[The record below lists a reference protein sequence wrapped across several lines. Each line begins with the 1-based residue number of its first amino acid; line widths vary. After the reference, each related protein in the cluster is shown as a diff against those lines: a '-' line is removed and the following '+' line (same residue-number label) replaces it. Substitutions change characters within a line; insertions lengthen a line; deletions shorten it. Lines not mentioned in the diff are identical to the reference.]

1 MKNVVA
7 FSGGRGSE
15 SFLKSWNSTRPF
27 NLNLLVNPYDDGL
40 STGRIRDFLPGF
52 LGPSDF
58 RKNLVHYLHSSEDA
72 NDSYFASILEQRINS
87 LDEAKYL
94 LGRLKSNSSEKN
106 FELQK
111 IRLIEALRKFESYT
125 STSNNEFDCTDCA
138 IGNLILAGL
147 YLDCNF
153 DFQMAVSELCNI
165 FNSKVGLSS
174 VSNQNNISLVAITSN
189 REFLGREHL
198 IVNGLYTGAVIR
210 LGFIE
215 SSKLRDSDFF
225 YSGVRTEVDLSHIEK
240 SFIYPSPGSLAANRL
255 SNADLLCY
263 LPGTQNSSLF
273 PSYQIL
279 QKEIQSSRA
288 QAKVLIMNL
297 SRDHDIANWKRSDIL
312 NNALFHLGDVSNTNR
327 SVTHV
332 LLNNPSNDLSLLD
345 GPIQEICAELNIV
358 LISKRLA
365 NSSSPSVHSGA
376 KIVETLKELL

>member
-40 STGRIRDFLPGF
+40 STGRIRDYLPGF

-94 LGRLKSNSSEKN
+94 LGNLKSNSSEKN
-106 FELQK
+106 FEVQK
-111 IRLIEALRKFESYT
+111 IRLIEALSKFESYT
-125 STSNNEFDCTDCA
+125 STSINEFDCTDCA

-225 YSGVRTEVDLSHIEK
+225 YSGVRTEVDLSRIEK
-240 SFIYPSPGSLAANRL
+240 SFICPSPSSLAANRL

-297 SRDHDIANWKRSDIL
+297 SRDHDMANWKRSDIL
-312 NNALFHLGDVSNTNR
+312 SNALFHLGDVSNTNR

-332 LLNNPSNDLSLLD
+332 LLNSPSNDLSLLD
-345 GPIQEICAELNIV
+345 GPIQEICAELNIE

>member
-27 NLNLLVNPYDDGL
+27 DLNLLVNPYDDGL

-94 LGRLKSNSSEKN
+94 LESLRSNSSEKN

-111 IRLIEALRKFESYT
+111 IRLVEALRKFESYA
-125 STSNNEFDCTDCA
+125 STSINEFDCTDCA

-165 FNSKVGLSS
+165 FNSKVGLST

-198 IVNGLYTGAVIR
+198 IVNGLYTGAIIR

-215 SSKLRDSDFF
+215 SSKSRDSDFF
-225 YSGVRTEVDLSHIEK
+225 YSGVRTEVDLSRIEK
-240 SFIYPSPGSLAANRL
+240 SFIYPIPSSQAASRL

-288 QAKVLIMNL
+288 QAKVLVMNL
-297 SRDHDIANWKRSDIL
+297 SRDHDMANWKRSDIL
-312 NNALFHLGDVSNTNR
+312 SNALFHLGDVSNTNR

-332 LLNNPSNDLSLLD
+332 LLNSPSNDLSLLD
-345 GPIQEICAELNIV
+345 GPIQEICTELSIV

>member
-27 NLNLLVNPYDDGL
+27 DLNLLVNPYDDGL

-94 LGRLKSNSSEKN
+94 LDTLKSNSSEKN
-106 FELQK
+106 FEVQK
-111 IRLIEALRKFESYT
+111 IRLIEALSKFESYT
-125 STSNNEFDCTDCA
+125 STSINEFDCTDCA

-147 YLDCNF
+147 YLDCNY

-225 YSGVRTEVDLSHIEK
+225 YSGVRTEVDLSRIEK
-240 SFIYPSPGSLAANRL
+240 SFICPSPSSLAANRL

-297 SRDHDIANWKRSDIL
+297 SRDHDMANWKRSDIL
-312 NNALFHLGDVSNTNR
+312 SNALFHLGDVSNTNR

-332 LLNNPSNDLSLLD
+332 LLNSPSNDLSLLD